1 LAADDDGLRRQMGD
15 KRGFRAERGTDS
27 GVLRG
32 VRGTARTEGTPR
44 ARTCPALSPASS
56 PLSPLRRSRSPAA
69 PRRREA
75 TTSST
80 AAPRPSNSKFAPD
93 STQAASTGAS
103 SPPRSRSTSG
113 AGLISTSYT
122 LPGQIWLDANLL
134 DSGRF
139 AWGTVQMSTIGERG
153 YRRSARSC
161 DACAAGA
168 LRERGA
174 DAFGVRCTTRSG
186 PLRQVG
192 R

>member
-1 LAADDDGLRRQMGD
+1 MSRALPSILAVIAAATLTFAGSAQAAGGNYVFDGGTQAEQQQV
-15 KRGFRAERGTDS
+15 RAG
-27 GVLRG
+27 LN
-32 VRGTARTEGTPR
+32 
-44 ARTCPALSPASS
+44 ASS
-56 PLSPLRRSRSPAA
+56 FDWSLV
-69 PRRREA
+69 
-75 TTSST
+75 
-80 AAPRPSNSKFAPD
+80 PSQI
-93 STQAASTGAS
+93 TIHIG
-103 SPPRSRSTSG
+103 RG
-113 AGLISTSYT
+113 ISTSYA